1 MRKICQCIYGDI
13 GDAEEKEREREAK
26 ELRKRSREIDKRLK
40 SDGAL
45 FKQTIKL
52 LLLGTGESG
61 KSTVLKQMRIIH
73 ISKFSEQERLL
84 KVNDIKSNIRDSIL
98 SILDAMERFKI
109 QFESPVSQIEML
121 AAAREY
127 VYDNIDLIFTR
138 SSTTPIVINR
148 QTSLTNGSHA
158 HGESAALLLSLPSPH
173 SAVSLNDVIAGGVTT
188 STGGS
193 SASNSIQPT
202 STSAATPHLPK
213 SSHSS
218 ASLLNLRYFYIFSLF
233 LFSKRKK
240 IFNEAISSVNEN
252 NH

>member
-13 GDAEEKEREREAK
+13 GDADEKEREREAK

-109 QFESPVSQIEML
+109 QFESPAASQIEML
-121 AAAREY
+121 VAAREY
-127 VYDNIDLIFTR
+127 VYDNIDLIFTQ
-138 SSTTPIVINR
+138 STSVVVNR
-148 QTSLTNGSHA
+148 QTSLTNGG
-158 HGESAALLLSLPSPH
+158 GENAVLSLSLPSPH
-173 SAVSLNDVIAGGVTT
+173 SAVSSSLNDVIAGGGLVT

-193 SASNSIQPT
+193 SSSNSIQPT
-202 STSAATPHLPK
+202 STSAVTPHLPK
-213 SSHSS
+213 SSQSS
-218 ASLLNLRYFYIFSLF
+218 ASLLNLRYFL
-233 LFSKRKK
+233 LK
-240 IFNEAISSVNEN
+240 IKYTM
-252 NH
+252 NHLVYDKIIIKSN

>member
-1 MRKICQCIYGDI
+1 MEEIIKSKKNRKLSRVKQQKRERFREMRKICQCIYGDI

-109 QFESPVSQIEML
+109 QFESPASQIETL

-127 VYDNIDLIFTR
+127 VYDNIDLIFTQ
-138 SSTTPIVINR
+138 STTTVVNR
-148 QTSLTNGSHA
+148 QTSLTNGSH
-158 HGESAALLLSLPSPH
+158 GESGAALLLSLPSPPPH
-173 SAVSLNDVIAGGVTT
+173 LAISSSLNNVIAG
-188 STGGS
+188 
-193 SASNSIQPT
+193 
-202 STSAATPHLPK
+202 TSAEIGRAH
-213 SSHSS
+213 
-218 ASLLNLRYFYIFSLF
+218 
-233 LFSKRKK
+233 
-240 IFNEAISSVNEN
+240 V
-252 NH
+252 